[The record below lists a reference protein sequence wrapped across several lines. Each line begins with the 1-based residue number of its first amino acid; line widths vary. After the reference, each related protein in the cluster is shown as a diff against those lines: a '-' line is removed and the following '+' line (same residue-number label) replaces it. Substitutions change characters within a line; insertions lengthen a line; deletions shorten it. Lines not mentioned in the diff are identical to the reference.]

1 MMSARSDTTIERVLA
16 GEEPY
21 DGRWSVQA
29 GANRSWEGS
38 RNSTSRSVC
47 TTPVCR
53 GPRRMTT
60 ALPPSARR
68 VALPGERTG
77 TPGARGH
84 QRLGKVHLRGGGAAS
99 VTHLPFINADE
110 IAARSWPGEEAQ
122 RAYDASR
129 AAATARAEGIS
140 GRRSF
145 ITETVFSHP
154 SKLELIEHA
163 VSAGYLVTLHSI
175 LVPEDVAVMRRV
187 PGCAG
192 RPHGSRGEDPRAVP
206 APVDARRAGA
216 WCCRPRVLLRQ
227 QPRANAVLAD
237 RRLRTRAPYRACE
250 LAAVDAIRTP
260 ELDHGAH
267 DAVE

>member
-175 LVPEDVAVMRRV
+175 LVPEDVAVMRVGYRV
-187 PGCAG
+187 A
-192 RPHGSRGEDPRAVP
+192 RGGHTVP
-206 APVDARRAGA
+206 EAKIRERYRRLWMLVALARG
-216 WCCRPRVLLRQ
+216 V
-227 QPRANAVLAD
+227 AD
-237 RRLRTRAPYRACE
+237 RAFFSDNSRA
-250 LAAVDAIRTP
+250 RTP
-260 ELDHGAH
+260 FSPIAAYERGRRIGHASWPLWTPSELLS
-267 DAVE
+267 